1 MCGCK
6 GKCGC
11 NITSTTKGEKGDAS
25 PVASLGYKSY
35 IALLTQ
41 TSTNAPTAIVLQ
53 NTLGVTVTYGYTATG
68 VYSIELGTAYASG
81 KVGIFISPFGN
92 SNNYALSSTIG
103 FQYDGTTGYILRTFD
118 STGALSDKGLG
129 NTMIEIRVYP

>member
-41 TSTNAPTAIVLQ
+41 TSTNAPTATVLQ
-53 NTLGVTVTYGYTATG
+53 NTLGEVPTFTFDGNGTF
-68 VYSIELGTAYASG
+68 SIISS
-81 KVGIFISPFGN
+81 GIFTEDKTWFNIANENFSFAALCSIGWV
-92 SNNYALSSTIG
+92 NNTKITIITV
-103 FQYDGTTGYILRTFD
+103 DPTTGTKTNTLLRRTP
-118 STGALSDKGLG
+118 
-129 NTMIEIRVYP
+129 IEIRVYA